1 MFPWLGIEILSA
13 RMRRQLFHSVSKLS
27 NWLDASWKW
36 LLLALMIG
44 ALPVVLDHLTGYH
57 LSRWLTPVMV
67 LPLLLAAVQRDS
79 LYYAFLVLGGMLFSH
94 SLTMIA
100 LAVHAPEH
108 WSGIFPPGVQ
118 YWEVT
123 REWLL
128 TGESKEYQLSYWVP
142 GHLQLAFAM
151 VFYTYC
157 SLGLI
162 TLWHGFHEVDLMN
175 LYVSQL
181 WLHSDGSL
189 GVILLGWHPWSICR
203 GIGFVVLTYELVSWS
218 FEHLC
223 GKTISTR
230 RSRINRWGL
239 GFGFL
244 ALDMVVKYTMLESV
258 RQVLHQSIA

>member
-1 MFPWLGIEILSA
+1 
-13 RMRRQLFHSVSKLS
+13 
-27 NWLDASWKW
+27 
-36 LLLALMIG
+36 
-44 ALPVVLDHLTGYH
+44 
-57 LSRWLTPVMV
+57 
-67 LPLLLAAVQRDS
+67 
-79 LYYAFLVLGGMLFSH
+79 
-94 SLTMIA
+94 
-100 LAVHAPEH
+100 
-108 WSGIFPPGVQ
+108 
-118 YWEVT
+118 
-123 REWLL
+123 
-128 TGESKEYQLSYWVP
+128 
-142 GHLQLAFAM
+142 M

-258 RQVLHQSIA
+258 RLVLHQSIA